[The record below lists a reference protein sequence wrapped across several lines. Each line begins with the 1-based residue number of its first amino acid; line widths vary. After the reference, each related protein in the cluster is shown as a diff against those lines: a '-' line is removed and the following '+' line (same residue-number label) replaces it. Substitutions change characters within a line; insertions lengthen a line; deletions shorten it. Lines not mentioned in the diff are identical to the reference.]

1 MESMDRLR
9 KHPADIPLCPENA
22 GKLRKHPTGIPL
34 CPENMDR
41 LRKRCTAIIVA
52 AGQGKRMGGNVQKQY
67 LELMGKPV
75 ICHTLEAFQNS
86 PLIDSIILVTGP
98 QQMAWCRDELVH
110 KYNLSKVD
118 TITTGGAERYT
129 SVWNGL
135 QVIEEDMK
143 KADREGIVFI
153 HDGVR
158 PFADDKIIARTL
170 EAAET
175 YGACAAAMPVKETIK
190 LADENGFVVSTPARN
205 LVWGIQ
211 TPQVF
216 DFQLIY
222 RAYQAA
228 MESGRTDMTDD
239 AMIVESF
246 TDVKVKLVEG
256 SYENIK
262 ITTPED
268 LEIAEAFLRRKG

>member
-1 MESMDRLR
+1 MESMD
-9 KHPADIPLCPENA
+9 
-22 GKLRKHPTGIPL
+22 KLR
-34 CPENMDR
+34 R
-41 LRKRCTAIIVA
+41 RCTAIVVA
-52 AGQGKRMGGNVQKQY
+52 AGQGKRMGGDVQKQY
-67 LELMGKPV
+67 LELMGKP
-75 ICHTLEAFQNS
+75 IIYHTLAAFQNS
-86 PLIDSIILVTGP
+86 SLIDSIILVTGP
-98 QQMAWCRDELVH
+98 EQMAWCRDELVH
-110 KYNLSKVD
+110 KYNLFKVD

-135 QVIEEDMK
+135 QVIEEDMT
-143 KADREGIVFI
+143 KADREGLVFI

-158 PFADDKIIARTL
+158 PFVDDGIIARTM
-170 EAAET
+170 EAAEA
-175 YGACAAAMPVKETIK
+175 YGACVAAMPVKETIK
-190 LADENGFVVSTPARN
+190 LADEDGFVNSTPPRN
-205 LVWGIQ
+205 RVWGIQ

-216 DFQLIY
+216 DFRLVY
-222 RAYQAA
+222 EAYQAA

-268 LEIAEAFLRRKG
+268 LEIAEAFLRRRS

>member
-1 MESMDRLR
+1 MGKRG
-9 KHPADIPLCPENA
+9 KH
-22 GKLRKHPTGIPL
+22 
-34 CPENMDR
+34 
-41 LRKRCTAIIVA
+41 CTAIVLA
-52 AGQGKRMGGNVQKQY
+52 AGQGRRMGGNVSKQY
-67 LELMGKPV
+67 LELAGKP
-75 ICHTLEAFQNS
+75 IIYYTLEAFQNS

-98 QQMAWCRDELVH
+98 EQMAWCKEELVH
-110 KYNLSKVD
+110 KYNLTKVD
-118 TITTGGAERYT
+118 TITTGGSERYI

-135 QVIEEDMK
+135 QVIEDDMTQ
-143 KADREGIVFI
+143 ADREGIVFI

-158 PFADDKIIARTL
+158 PFIDAGILSRTM
-170 EAAET
+170 EAAYL
-175 YGACAAAMPVKETIK
+175 YGACVAAMPVKETIK
-190 LADENGFVVSTPARN
+190 IADENGFVESTPARN
-205 LVWGIQ
+205 RVWGIQ

-216 DFQLIY
+216 DFRLAY
-222 RAYQAA
+222 GAYQAA

-268 LEIAEAFLRRKG
+268 LEIAEVFLRKRKKLKKA

>member
-1 MESMDRLR
+1 ME
-9 KHPADIPLCPENA
+9 KAD
-22 GKLRKHPTGIPL
+22 KLK
-34 CPENMDR
+34 
-41 LRKRCTAIIVA
+41 KRCTAIVLA

-67 LELMGKPV
+67 LELMGKP
-75 ICHTLEAFQNS
+75 IIYHTLAAFQNS
-86 PLIDSIILVTGP
+86 PLIDSIILVTGSE
-98 QQMAWCRDELVH
+98 QMAWCRNELVH

-118 TITTGGAERYT
+118 TIAAGGAERYT

-135 QVIEEDMK
+135 QVIEEDMT

-158 PFADDKIIARTL
+158 PFVDDEMIARTL
-170 EAAET
+170 EAAEI
-175 YGACAAAMPVKETIK
+175 YGACVAAMPVKETIK
-190 LADENGFVVSTPARN
+190 LADEDDFVNSTPPRN
-205 LVWGIQ
+205 RVWGIQ

-216 DFQLIY
+216 DFHLIY

-268 LEIAEAFLRRKG
+268 LEIAETFLRRRR

>member
-1 MESMDRLR
+1 MEEPGRKDRTR
-9 KHPADIPLCPENA
+9 
-22 GKLRKHPTGIPL
+22 
-34 CPENMDR
+34 
-41 LRKRCTAIIVA
+41 RCTAVVLA
-52 AGQGKRMGGNVQKQY
+52 AGQGKRMGGSVQKQY

-75 ICHTLEAFQNS
+75 LYYTLEAFQKS

-98 QQMAWCRDELVH
+98 DQVCWCREELVH
-110 KYNLSKVD
+110 KYDFSKVD

-129 SVWNGL
+129 SVWHGL
-135 QVIEEDMK
+135 QVIEDDMTQ
-143 KADREGIVFI
+143 ADRKGIVFI

-158 PFADDKIIARTL
+158 PFLDDGILLRTL
-170 EAAET
+170 EAAERCR
-175 YGACAAAMPVKETIK
+175 ACVAAMPVKETIK
-190 LADENGFVVSTPARN
+190 LADDEGFVSSTPARN
-205 LVWGIQ
+205 RVWGIQ

-216 DFQLIY
+216 DFRLVY
-222 RAYQAA
+222 EAYEAA
-228 MESGRTDMTDD
+228 MGSGRTDMTDD

-268 LEIAEAFLRRKG
+268 LEIAEAFLRRRNSI

>member
-1 MESMDRLR
+1 MESM
-9 KHPADIPLCPENA
+9 

-34 CPENMDR
+34 CPENTDR
-41 LRKRCTAIIVA
+41 SRKRCTAIVVA

-67 LELMGKPV
+67 LELMGKP
-75 ICHTLEAFQNS
+75 IIYHTLEAFQNS

-98 QQMAWCRDELVH
+98 EQMAWCRDELVH

-135 QVIEEDMK
+135 QVIEEDMT

-158 PFADDKIIARTL
+158 PFVDDEIISRTL
-170 EAAET
+170 EAAKT
-175 YGACAAAMPVKETIK
+175 YGACVAAMPVKETIK
-190 LADENGFVVSTPARN
+190 LADENDFVNSTPPRN
-205 LVWGIQ
+205 RIWGIQ

-216 DFQLIY
+216 DFQLLY
-222 RAYQAA
+222 KAYQTA

-239 AMIVESF
+239 AMIVENF

-268 LEIAEAFLRRKG
+268 LEIAEAFLNRRS

>member
-1 MESMDRLR
+1 MGKRG
-9 KHPADIPLCPENA
+9 KH
-22 GKLRKHPTGIPL
+22 
-34 CPENMDR
+34 
-41 LRKRCTAIIVA
+41 CTAIVLA
-52 AGQGKRMGGNVQKQY
+52 AGQGRRMGGNVSKQY
-67 LELMGKPV
+67 LELAGKP
-75 ICHTLEAFQNS
+75 IIYYTLEAFQNS
-86 PLIDSIILVTGP
+86 PLIDSIVLVTGP
-98 QQMAWCRDELVH
+98 EQMAWCKEKLVH
-110 KYNLSKVD
+110 KYNLTKVD
-118 TITTGGAERYT
+118 TITTGGSERYI

-135 QVIEEDMK
+135 QVIEDDMTQ
-143 KADREGIVFI
+143 ADREGIVFI

-158 PFADDKIIARTL
+158 PFIDAGILSRTM
-170 EAAET
+170 EAAYL

-190 LADENGFVVSTPARN
+190 IADENGFVESTPARN
-205 LVWGIQ
+205 RVWGIQ

-216 DFQLIY
+216 DFRLAY
-222 RAYQAA
+222 GAYQAA

-268 LEIAEAFLRRKG
+268 LEIAEVFLRKRKKLKKA

>member
-1 MESMDRLR
+1 ME
-9 KHPADIPLCPENA
+9 ENT
-22 GKLRKHPTGIPL
+22 GKLRKHPTDIPL
-34 CPENMDR
+34 CQENTDR
-41 LRKRCTAIIVA
+41 SRKRCTAIVVA

-67 LELMGKPV
+67 LELMGKPI

-86 PLIDSIILVTGP
+86 SLIDSIILVTGSE
-98 QQMAWCRDELVH
+98 QMTWCRDELVH

-118 TITTGGAERYT
+118 TITTGGSERYT

-135 QVIEEDMK
+135 QVIEEDMT

-158 PFADDKIIARTL
+158 PFVDDEIIARTL
-170 EAAET
+170 EAAKT
-175 YGACAAAMPVKETIK
+175 YGACVAAMPVKETIK
-190 LADENGFVVSTPARN
+190 LADENDFVNSTPPRN
-205 LVWGIQ
+205 RVWGIQ

-216 DFQLIY
+216 DFQLLY
-222 RAYQAA
+222 RAYRRA

-268 LEIAEAFLRRKG
+268 LEIAEAFLKRKKIG

>member
-1 MESMDRLR
+1 MKRR
-9 KHPADIPLCPENA
+9 
-22 GKLRKHPTGIPL
+22 
-34 CPENMDR
+34 
-41 LRKRCTAIIVA
+41 RCTAIVLS
-52 AGQGKRMGGNVQKQY
+52 AGQGKRMGGRIQKQY

-75 ICHTLEAFQNS
+75 IYHTLMAFQNS
-86 PLIDSIILVTGP
+86 PLIDSIILVTG
-98 QQMAWCRDELVH
+98 QDEMSWCRDELVH

-118 TITTGGAERYT
+118 TITTGGAERYC

-135 QVIEEDMK
+135 QVIEEDMT

-158 PFADDKIIARTL
+158 PFVDDGILLRTM
-170 EAAET
+170 EAVEA
-175 YGACAAAMPVKETIK
+175 YGACVAAMPVKDTIK
-190 LADENGFVVSTPARN
+190 IADESGFVDSTPPRSR
-205 LVWGIQ
+205 LWGIQ

-216 DFQLIY
+216 DFRLAY
-222 RAYQAA
+222 EAYQAA
-228 MESGRTDMTDD
+228 VESGRTDMTDD

-246 TDVKVKLVEG
+246 TDVRVKLVEG

-268 LEIAEAFLRRKG
+268 MEIAEVFLRRKSAENVEKAVDMEK

>member
-1 MESMDRLR
+1 MESMDRM
-9 KHPADIPLCPENA
+9 
-22 GKLRKHPTGIPL
+22 GK
-34 CPENMDR
+34 C
-41 LRKRCTAIIVA
+41 CTAVVLS
-52 AGQGKRMGGNVQKQY
+52 AGQGKRMGGSVQKQY
-67 LELMGKPV
+67 LELMGKP
-75 ICHTLEAFQNS
+75 IIYHTLAAFQNS
-86 PLIDSIILVTGP
+86 PLIDSIVLVTGP
-98 QQMAWCRDELVH
+98 QEMAWCREELVH

-118 TITTGGAERYT
+118 TIAAGGAERYT

-135 QVIEEDMK
+135 QVIEEDMTE
-143 KADREGIVFI
+143 ACREGLVFI

-158 PFADDKIIARTL
+158 PFVDEGILKRTM
-170 EAAET
+170 EAAGT
-175 YGACAAAMPVKETIK
+175 YGACVAAMPVKETIK
-190 LADENGFVVSTPARN
+190 LADENGFVENTPARSRI
-205 LVWGIQ
+205 WGIQ

-216 DFQLIY
+216 DFRLVY
-222 RAYQAA
+222 GAYQAA

-268 LEIAEAFLRRKG
+268 LEIAEAFLKRRKNS